1 MLEYDRIE
9 VSKGIDLDKTYG
21 FRECIICHYW
31 YFLDINF
38 EFQTDVCNGGH
49 NLMQKAMNFNDI
61 AIVTVRG
68 NDYRI
73 HFLYRSKDET
83 INLSRNADLTE
94 KSER

>member
-1 MLEYDRIE
+1 
-9 VSKGIDLDKTYG
+9 
-21 FRECIICHYW
+21 
-31 YFLDINF
+31 
-38 EFQTDVCNGGH
+38 
-49 NLMQKAMNFNDI
+49 MQKAMNFNDI

-68 NDYRI
+68 NDYII

>member
-9 VSKGIDLDKTYG
+9 VSKGIDLDKTHG

-61 AIVTVRG
+61 AIVTIRG

>member
-1 MLEYDRIE
+1 MIELKFPKELILTKPMVLESVLLVITGTF
-9 VSKGIDLDKTYG
+9 V
-21 FRECIICHYW
+21 
-31 YFLDINF
+31 DINF

>member
-1 MLEYDRIE
+1 MIELKFPKELILTKPMVLESVLLVITGTF
-9 VSKGIDLDKTYG
+9 V
-21 FRECIICHYW
+21 
-31 YFLDINF
+31 DINF

-68 NDYRI
+68 NDYII